1 VVATLQLTKAGVKKQ
16 IHKKTGREASCLTC
30 PWLGADLKLVYAS
43 FDTGNK
49 RQVHT
54 FSSCAE

>member
-1 VVATLQLTKAGVKKQ
+1 VVATLQLTKADVKTQ

-49 RQVHT
+49 RQVHS
-54 FSSCAE
+54 FS